1 MARLEDKIQEAIVK
15 YLHYVLV
22 DKIIISIPN
31 EGRRSPAQAV
41 RLKRMGMRPGA
52 ADLLLIWRGT
62 PYFFEIKTA
71 KGVLSDAQMQF
82 REECLGLGIHYTVVR
97 SLDDMRR
104 SVLRLGIETKAH
116 RMGREGPPAAV

>member
-1 MARLEDKIQEAIVK
+1 MAMAERLEDKIQEDIVK

-31 EGRRSPAQAV
+31 EGRRSPAQAA

-52 ADLLLIWRGT
+52 ADLLLIWRGR
-62 PYFFEIKTA
+62 PFFFEVKTA
-71 KGVLSDAQMQF
+71 KGVQSRDQEYFEAD
-82 REECLGLGIHYTVVR
+82 CAALGIPYTVVR

-104 SVLRLGIETKAH
+104 AVLRLGIETRGH
-116 RMGREGPPAAV
+116 R